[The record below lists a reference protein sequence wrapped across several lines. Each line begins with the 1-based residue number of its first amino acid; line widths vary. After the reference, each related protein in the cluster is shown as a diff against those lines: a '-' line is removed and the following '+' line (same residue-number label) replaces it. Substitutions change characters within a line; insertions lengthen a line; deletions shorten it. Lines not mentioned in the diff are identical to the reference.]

1 MISLLLF
8 AEQTTE
14 NNVQVSWIDFWSFI
28 VSCIS
33 IIVTT
38 FLTVFIIV
46 QTYNNTKKN
55 IELSEKIAKSEET
68 FNKLQLKL
76 QQREDKKQAY
86 LTICKC
92 IQYSCTLNEM
102 LPTFFNMK
110 SKEISDCNCEL
121 RKIYKIDIVQI
132 IGELKLAQLF
142 VSCENK
148 ELVKEFTEH
157 FTKLLNELSI
167 FDRNKHQLQF
177 DIQALQNIQQVSLL
191 IVGKSKRIISK
202 LDKELTL

>member
-1 MISLLLF
+1 MFSLLLF
-8 AEQTTE
+8 AEQ
-14 NNVQVSWIDFWSFI
+14 IDKGEKIINWVDKGLFAL
-28 VSCIS
+28 SCIA
-33 IIVTT
+33 IILSVITI
-38 FLTVFIIV
+38 F
-46 QTYNNTKKN
+46 QTRRNFNRN
-55 IELSEKIAKSEET
+55 AELSKQVASNEEK
-68 FNKLQLKL
+68 FNEIQLKL
-76 QQREDKKQAY
+76 LQREDKKQAY

-167 FDRNKHQLQF
+167 FDRNQHLLQV
-177 DIQALQNIQQVSLL
+177 DIQSLQNIQQVSLL
-191 IVGKSKRIISK
+191 IVGQSKRIISK
-202 LDKELTL
+202 LDDELTL